1 MHMHMHM
8 SHDMLT
14 YACACRSASF
24 FGAAIVGLKLDAITS
39 RLGGELRTIVACLK
53 MMCAGYLVMGAA
65 FEPLAL
71 GLGRQTAGG
80 GVWLYSALSLAL
92 ALFQFPLATT
102 VTALSTSA
110 VPPSLKGTLVG
121 TEHAIFALASLIGPV
136 CGVFVLERAGLA
148 GCAAVASTSYGGL
161 YVAWRLR
168 AEARARPP
176 SSPPPPAA
184 SELLAARRSSP
195 RFIAKKK

>member
-1 MHMHMHM
+1 MPT
-8 SHDMLT
+8 SGLST
-14 YACACRSASF
+14 SRSASF
-24 FGAAIVGLKLDAITS
+24 FGAALVGLKLDAITS

-53 MMCAGYLVMGAA
+53 MMCTGYFVMGAA

-136 CGVFVLERAGLA
+136 CGVVVLERAGLA
-148 GCAAVASTSYGGL
+148 GCAAAASASYGGL
-161 YVAWRLR
+161 YLPWRLR
-168 AEARARPP
+168 VAEARARPP
-176 SSPPPPAA
+176 SPPEPSAA
-184 SELLAARRSSP
+184 SELLAARRSP